1 MVVVEAVELISGL
14 PSVVLVTIAAIA
26 GTGARIAVVE
36 HEVTFFACA
45 FCVCVSA

>member
-1 MVVVEAVELISGL
+1 MVVDAVELISGL
-14 PSVVLVTIAAIA
+14 PSVVAIATTA

-36 HEVTFFACA
+36 DEVTFFACA